1 MAERPSTAAGSAALV
16 LAGGA
21 ATRMGEP
28 KHAVRL
34 ADGRAMIAH
43 VLAALEPLGLPI
55 HIASERDCP
64 PDLCGLGYPVLQD
77 EQPHEGPLAAVA
89 LALIRLEVDGL
100 LVVCCDQPLLG
111 PETLRRLLPVYP
123 GDRRPAAF
131 TPADTSDPLPFPGYY
146 PSATLPAILAELLSG
161 GRSPRRWL
169 ASRECRRI
177 AAGADEAATLK
188 SFNTRAELAAAGL
201 LAGDDP

>member
-1 MAERPSTAAGSAALV
+1 MAERPATSAGSAALV

-34 ADGRAMIAH
+34 ADGRTMIAH

-55 HIASERDCP
+55 HIASEPGCP
-64 PDLCGLGYPVLQD
+64 PDLCGLGHPVLQD
-77 EQPHEGPLAAVA
+77 EQPHEGPLVVVA

-111 PETLRRLLPVYP
+111 PETLRRLLPAHP
-123 GDRRPAAF
+123 GDRRPAVFA
-131 TPADTSDPLPFPGYY
+131 PPGAPGPLPFPGYY
-146 PSATLPAILAELLSG
+146 PSATLPSILAELLSG

-169 ASRECRRI
+169 ASRECRPI
-177 AAGADEAATLK
+177 AAGVDESATLK